1 MLDSLLARRLIYL
14 LLLYHLHQ
22 EYNGISH
29 THLKLNCVFMEVSC
43 NLAFICIEYT
53 TQKCCVCAH
62 LTNEFAVIPEVKP
75 RDNQK

>member
-43 NLAFICIEYT
+43 NLACHMYRIHHSKVLCMRPFN
-53 TQKCCVCAH
+53 QRVCGY
-62 LTNEFAVIPEVKP
+62 P
-75 RDNQK
+75 RGEAEG